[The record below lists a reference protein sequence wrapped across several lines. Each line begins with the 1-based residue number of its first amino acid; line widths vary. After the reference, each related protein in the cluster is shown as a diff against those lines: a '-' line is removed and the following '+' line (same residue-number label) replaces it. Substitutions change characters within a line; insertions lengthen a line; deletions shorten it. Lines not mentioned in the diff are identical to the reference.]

1 MIRKSLIVLVWTAA
15 LAACAPSGNQ
25 AGSNSMLGTTGYTSP
40 EGYDYVAGGDE
51 RVERAL
57 REPENPSAPVSPK
70 PAAPGQPQ
78 AKPLREKLKE
88 FEISRFHV
96 NETAAARFGE
106 AKVALKIFF
115 NTGAMPVAFKIDLV
129 GAKPKFNVNGVSSGF
144 TLAGE
149 LNDTEHQTRGEFTLT
164 ENSSGESARIF
175 YWAYKAKLRVRENR
189 TVQVTPGSPFE
200 RQIKDLRDNTFGWV
214 NNWTIVRG
222 VSFFLVDIVKV
233 VPHGSSANP
242 DSLLSF
248 KGPSLR
254 TGEAEHNVEGIGSAP
269 NRIKLVGNGE
279 EGAGRMFQVTM
290 QDPQTKQNNEF
301 MLDLELDTPQ
311 APPGQAPAAPV
322 TPDEPVEEP
331 EYEQEPTTLPNPQA
345 PVPQPQI
352 PAQPGTPQP
361 AQPAQTPRTPTPAA
375 EPVRT
380 GKSYLRINAHLPRT
394 AKMTND
400 FNRNRNL
407 SGVKQ
412 WIEKYRGSWR
422 TSLQAFY
429 TYANPFR
436 RVMEKV
442 GQAFDVS
449 PAYAYLTVIESVYFT
464 GGRYKI
470 QNAPNSTALGPFQL
484 LTGTARE
491 VGLMVGGSDDERRYF
506 VPSSCGA
513 AKYVRKL
520 VDRFDDSDSTVAIL
534 AYFQGDGGAAAA
546 IYCSFDPNA
555 GNRQAC
561 ASRINKNFSGQD
573 YNRFLRLTKSYN
585 YSYAEM
591 DRMAAI
597 PQHMRDYVNKKLAIY
612 FISNDM
618 AKYGFST
625 DGAPTG
631 FPSNGTV
638 MPGRALKD
646 RECHSAA
653 SGIL

>member
-1 MIRKSLIVLVWTAA
+1 MIRKSLIILIWVLA

-25 AGSNSMLGTTGYTSP
+25 AGSNSLLGTTGYTSP

-57 REPENPSAPVSPK
+57 REPEPPSAPVSPK
-70 PAAPGQPQ
+70 PLGPGKPAP
-78 AKPLREKLKE
+78 KPLREKLKE
-88 FEISRFHV
+88 FEISRFHA
-96 NETAAARFGE
+96 NEAGAARFGE
-106 AKVALKIFF
+106 ARAVIKFFF
-115 NTGAMPVAFKIDLV
+115 NTGAQPVEFRIDLV
-129 GAKPKFNVNGVSSGF
+129 GAKPKFNLNGVSSGF

-149 LNDTEHQTRGEFTLT
+149 LGDTEHQTRGDFTLT
-164 ENSSGESARIF
+164 ENSTGDSARIF

-189 TVQVTPGSPFE
+189 TVQVTPGSAFE
-200 RQIKDLRDNTFGWV
+200 RQIQDLRDNTFGWV

-233 VPHGSSANP
+233 VPQGSTTNP
-242 DSLLSF
+242 ASLLSF

-254 TGEAEHNVEGIGSAP
+254 TGEAEHNVEGIGSSP

-279 EGAGRMFQVTM
+279 EGAGRIFQVTM

-301 MLDLELDTPQ
+301 MLDLELD
-311 APPGQAPAAPV
+311 APATAPGQTPTAPV

-331 EYEQEPTTLPNPQA
+331 EYEEELVPT
-345 PVPQPQI
+345 PVPQPPAPQPQA
-352 PAQPGTPQP
+352 PAQPGAPTEVQRPAPPRATTPP
-361 AQPAQTPRTPTPAA
+361 A

-380 GKSYLRINAHLPRT
+380 GKSYLRVSAHLPRT
-394 AKMTND
+394 ARMTSD

-407 SGVKQ
+407 TGVKQ
-412 WIEKYRGSWR
+412 WMEKYRGSWR

-449 PAYAYLTVIESVYFT
+449 PAYAYLTVIESIYFT
-464 GGRYKI
+464 GGRYRI

-491 VGLMVGGSDDERRYF
+491 MGLLVGGSEDERRYF
-506 VPSSCGA
+506 VPSACGA

-520 VDRFDDSDSTVAIL
+520 VNRFDDSDTTIAIL

-546 IYCSFDPNA
+546 IFCSFDPNA

-561 ASRINKNFSGQD
+561 ARRINKNYSGQD
-573 YNRFLRLTKSYN
+573 YNRFLRLSKNYN

-618 AKYGFST
+618 ARYGFST

-631 FPSNGTV
+631 LPTNGTV

-646 RECHSAA
+646 RECRSAV
-653 SGIL
+653 SGLL